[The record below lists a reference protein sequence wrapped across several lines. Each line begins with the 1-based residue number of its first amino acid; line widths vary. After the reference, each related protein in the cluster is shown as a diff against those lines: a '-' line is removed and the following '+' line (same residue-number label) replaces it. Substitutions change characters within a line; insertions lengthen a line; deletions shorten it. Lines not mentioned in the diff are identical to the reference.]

1 MGRLKKKTSRT
12 LLVLHGNNRY
22 FIAQKGDTEE
32 SLTKEFQLGTW
43 QLHKYN
49 DLKVQSFQ
57 AGDKIYLQ
65 PKRKWVRE
73 KGITTEKKTT
83 LWHISQDHC
92 VHLKKLAKINGLK
105 MGSEIEKGTFVKFR
119 K

>member
-1 MGRLKKKTSRT
+1 M
-12 LLVLHGNNRY
+12 
-22 FIAQKGDTEE
+22 
-32 SLTKEFQLGTW
+32 TKEFQLGTW
-43 QLHKYN
+43 QLRKYN
-49 DLKVQSFQ
+49 DLKIQSFQ

-65 PKRKWVRE
+65 PKRKWVKE

-83 LWHISQDHC
+83 LWQVSQDHC

-105 MGSEIEKGTFVKFR
+105 MSVELEKGTFVKFR